1 VIAKASKATHIKMNL
16 TLIFIA
22 AVLTSVSGARTE
34 LFRVHNDE
42 RRGSAKKIDARRALT
57 FDQDLRM

>member
-1 VIAKASKATHIKMNL
+1 MNL

-22 AVLTSVSGARTE
+22 VVLTSVSGARTE

-42 RRGSAKKIDARRALT
+42 RRGSVKKIDARRALT